1 MQWFALG
8 KTFANFHY
16 AVFVRFSEET
26 CSDEVPAECAEFI
39 PYTTYPNTLYGLNGT
54 DEYTDFSDR
63 ITAALHNCTNVDPFW
78 ARWGVCNM
86 MFPRCLLGFELQL
99 CQETCL
105 GKSNV
110 RLPVYIH
117 TTTAIFILLCPTHG
131 AVCTPLIVCE
141 IIITNCIGFTDGVRE
156 GGCSG
161 PSRDYLESLCM
172 MLPDEKCLPAPEMN
186 KTDCSDIEFDCGN
199 GQCIPGLKLCDNG
212 FDCYNGADELEW

>member
-1 MQWFALG
+1 MLPFSNSFITHLYLSKLRVVPSQFPCLYGQATPLPFCGLLIVHSYIGHRWRGLMQWFALG

-105 GKSNV
+105 GKSTL

-117 TTTAIFILLCPTHG
+117 TTTAMS
-131 AVCTPLIVCE
+131 VV
-141 IIITNCIGFTDGVRE
+141 
-156 GGCSG
+156 
-161 PSRDYLESLCM
+161 SR
-172 MLPDEKCLPAPEMN
+172 
-186 KTDCSDIEFDCGN
+186 
-199 GQCIPGLKLCDNG
+199 
-212 FDCYNGADELEW
+212 